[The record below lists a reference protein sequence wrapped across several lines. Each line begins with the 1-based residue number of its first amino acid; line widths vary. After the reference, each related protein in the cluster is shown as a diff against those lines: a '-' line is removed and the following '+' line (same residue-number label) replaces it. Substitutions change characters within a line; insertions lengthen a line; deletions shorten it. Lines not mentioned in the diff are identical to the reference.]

1 MKTKSPF
8 DSEKLQESAKIL
20 NSSAKRLL
28 LVFPELQWNLKRAGY
43 KMSAIQ
49 YLAVMLFITL
59 TTLTTTISFITIPLI
74 LSNTKISPYIAAGI
88 PLFAT
93 LFMFLYMI
101 LTPRLT
107 VTREGRLI
115 DKDLEYMLKDMQIQ
129 LTAGV
134 PLFNILANI
143 ADGKYGACSNLVR
156 EMVREVESGTSMRDV
171 LNNYGMLSPSEYM
184 RRTLWQIAN
193 AMQTGSDIKL
203 ALSAL
208 SNDIRQEKENK
219 IKIYGQ
225 ELSLWGLIYMMVVIV
240 LPSMG
245 ITLLL
250 ILSSL
255 IMDVTID
262 MRVLWGVLFA
272 VIVFQFMFISA
283 IRSKR
288 PNI

>member
-20 NSSAKRLL
+20 NSSAKKLL

-240 LPSMG
+240 VPSMG